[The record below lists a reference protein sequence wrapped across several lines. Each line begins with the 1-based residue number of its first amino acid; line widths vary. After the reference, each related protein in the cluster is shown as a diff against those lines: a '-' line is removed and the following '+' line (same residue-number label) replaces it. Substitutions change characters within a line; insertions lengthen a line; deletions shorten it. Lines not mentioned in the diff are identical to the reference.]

1 MITSILSAAAPLML
15 ASLGALLTE
24 LAGVLGIF
32 IEGFMTMGA
41 FFSWIIA
48 GRTGSVFLGALL
60 TALAGGLTGWGL
72 ARFVHK
78 TAANPFIAGLA
89 LNLAAEGVTGSLSQA
104 WFGTKGVLRFP
115 GLSVPG
121 PVRIPF
127 LEELPFIGGILSGQ
141 LPFTYIGWGLVLLGS
156 LVIGATPLGLRLR
169 ASGIR
174 PEAAVERG
182 LHPRRYREGAW
193 AAAAFLACLAGAAL
207 TFRVGAYTPGGIAGR
222 GWIALAAVYLGFRTV
237 PGTAAAALIFALA
250 EHIGLALQRF
260 AALPVT
266 VLLGF
271 PSALA
276 LILYSL
282 SQGVNTRRTKGS
294 GITPEL
300 GPQKSVRKSK
310 RRCPEA
316 R

>member
-1 MITSILSAAAPLML
+1 MINSILSSAAPLML
-15 ASLGALLTE
+15 AGLGALLTE
-24 LAGVLGIF
+24 LAGMLGIF
-32 IEGFMTMGA
+32 IEGFMTLGA

-48 GRTGSVFLGALL
+48 ARTGSVLLGSLVS
-60 TALAGGLTGWGL
+60 ALAGGLTGWGL

-78 TAANPFIAGLA
+78 TGANPFIAGIA

-104 WFGTKGVLRFP
+104 WFGTKGVLRMP
-115 GLSVPG
+115 GLAIPG
-121 PVRIPF
+121 AVRLP
-127 LEELPFIGGILSGQ
+127 LVEDLPFIGGILSGQ
-141 LPFTYIGWGLVLLGS
+141 LPFTYAAWGLVILGA
-156 LVIGATPLGLRLR
+156 LAAGKTPLGLRLR

-193 AAAAFLACLAGAAL
+193 AAAACLACLAGAAL

-250 EHIGLALQRF
+250 EHIGLALQGF
-260 AALPVT
+260 AALPAT

-276 LILYSL
+276 LLLYSF
-282 SQGVNTRRTKGS
+282 SR
-294 GITPEL
+294 GIGGKL
-300 GPQKSVRKSK
+300 RIKN
-310 RRCPEA
+310 
-316 R
+316 